1 MITISSAQLDAWLAM
16 LMFPMV
22 RVLAFISSAPIFG
35 HKQIPRRV
43 KIGLA
48 MMLAIIIAPT
58 LGPMP
63 AVTLGSP
70 EGLLIMVQQ
79 IIIGAA
85 IGLTMQ
91 IIFSAVEMAGEFCG
105 LQMGLGFASFY
116 DPQNSTYSP
125 VIAQW
130 LGIIVL
136 LCFLSINGHLMMIS
150 AVAESFHTLPV
161 GSMMPG
167 QSYYALS
174 HWGSSIF
181 ANALQIS
188 LPLLAALLITNLAL
202 GILTR
207 AAQQLNLFAIGFPI
221 TLAVGFFV
229 MSFSLPYLSPI
240 MDRLTH
246 DGLATAMKLMKPPL
260 ISPLK
265 NQNAVK
271 KDGVQ

>member
-1 MITISSAQLDAWLAM
+1 MISITSAQLDAWLAT
-16 LMFPMV
+16 LLFPMI
-22 RVLAFISSAPIFG
+22 RLLAFISSSPIFS
-35 HKQIPRRV
+35 HKQIPHRV

-48 MMLAIIIAPT
+48 MILSIIIAPT
-58 LGPMP
+58 LDPMP
-63 AVTLGSP
+63 AVAMGSP
-70 EGLLIMVQQ
+70 EGLLIMIQQ
-79 IIIGAA
+79 IIIGTAM
-85 IGLTMQ
+85 GLTMQ
-91 IIFSAVEMAGEFCG
+91 LIFSAVEMAGEFSG

-130 LGIIVL
+130 LGIIAL
-136 LCFLSINGHLMMIS
+136 LGFLSINGHLMMIS

-161 GSMMPG
+161 GTMMPTK
-167 QSYYALS
+167 SFYAVA
-174 HWGSSIF
+174 HWGGSIF

-229 MSFSLPYLSPI
+229 LSFSLPYLSPI
-240 MDRLTH
+240 MDRLTN
-246 DGLATAMKLMKPPL
+246 DGLATALKLMKLPQTLPA
-260 ISPLK
+260 IK
-265 NQNAVK
+265 NP
-271 KDGVQ
+271 

>member
-1 MITISSAQLDAWLAM
+1 MISITSAQLDVWLAT
-16 LMFPMV
+16 LLFPMV
-22 RVLAFISSAPIFG
+22 RLLAFISTSPIFN
-35 HKQIPRRV
+35 HKHIPHRV

-48 MMLAIIIAPT
+48 MILSIVIAPT
-58 LGPMP
+58 LAPMP
-63 AVTLGSP
+63 AVSLGSP

-79 IIIGAA
+79 IIIGTA

-91 IIFSAVEMAGEFCG
+91 LIFSAVEMAGEFSG

-130 LGIIVL
+130 LGIIAL
-136 LCFLSINGHLMMIS
+136 LGFLSINGHLMMIS

-161 GSMMPG
+161 GTMMPTK
-167 QSYYALS
+167 SFFALA
-174 HWGSSIF
+174 HWGGSIF

-229 MSFSLPYLSPI
+229 LSFSLPYLSPI
-240 MDRLTH
+240 IDRLTN
-246 DGLATAMKLMKPPL
+246 DGLATALKLMKIPQALPE
-260 ISPLK
+260 I
-265 NQNAVK
+265 K
-271 KDGVQ
+271 KP

>member
-1 MITISSAQLDAWLAM
+1 MISITSAQLDLWLAT
-16 LMFPMV
+16 LLFPMV
-22 RVLAFISSAPIFG
+22 RLLAFISSSPIFSN
-35 HKQIPRRV
+35 KQIPHRV

-48 MMLAIIIAPT
+48 MILSIIIAPT
-58 LGPMP
+58 LAPIPNVSM
-63 AVTLGSP
+63 GSP

-79 IIIGAA
+79 IIIGTAM
-85 IGLTMQ
+85 GLTMQ
-91 IIFSAVEMAGEFCG
+91 LIFSAVEMAGEFSG

-116 DPQNSTYSP
+116 DPQNSSYSP

-130 LGIIVL
+130 LGIIAL
-136 LCFLSINGHLMMIS
+136 LSFLSINGHLMMIS

-161 GSMMPG
+161 GTMMPVK
-167 QSYYALS
+167 SFFALA
-174 HWGSSIF
+174 HWGGSIF

-229 MSFSLPYLSPI
+229 LSFSLPYLSPI
-240 MDRLTH
+240 IDRLTN
-246 DGLATAMKLMKPPL
+246 DGLATALNLMKSPPAL
-260 ISPLK
+260 PEI
-265 NQNAVK
+265 K
-271 KDGVQ
+271 KQ